1 MTTLTIEIPDS
12 EKAVIFDFIKKRGG
26 NIVTV
31 ESDDDLTQAEFDLLQ
46 ESYKEAL
53 LIKKG
58 VIKAVP
64 ISELWNE

>member
-12 EKAVIFDFIKKRGG
+12 EKSSVFDFIKQKGG
-26 NIVTV
+26 NILNI
-31 ESDDDLTQAEFDLLQ
+31 ESDDDLTESEFALLK

-58 VIKAVP
+58 TIKSIP
-64 ISELWNE
+64 ISELWND